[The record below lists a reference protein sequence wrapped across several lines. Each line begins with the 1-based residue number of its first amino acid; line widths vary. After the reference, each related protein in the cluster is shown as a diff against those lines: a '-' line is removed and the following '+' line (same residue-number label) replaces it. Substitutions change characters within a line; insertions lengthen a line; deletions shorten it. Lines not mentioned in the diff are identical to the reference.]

1 MIRYRLDDLGWF
13 QFEWLAQSLL
23 KADLGI
29 GVESWGGHADRG
41 VDVFSDG
48 PLRFPSK
55 DLDSEGPF
63 VFQVKFV
70 ENANA
75 AGAKPR
81 AAVLSAVGKESR
93 RIAERIS
100 SGDWSEPRHYVYVT
114 NACLS
119 ANLREKIASTLSSAL
134 PECHVHTLG
143 GGDICDL
150 LDQHEALRR
159 SFPQL
164 LSLRDLDEMLRQAV
178 NKDILERSE
187 AGVLAARE
195 VAQVFVPTEPFS
207 RAWKV
212 LNQHSFCVL
221 EGPPEMGKTAIAWM
235 IGLTQLA
242 DNWELVVCT
251 EPDDFFAV
259 HSKDH
264 RQVFVA
270 DDAFGRTEYDPARGK
285 CWERDLHRI
294 FPRLNRRHWLIWP
307 SRKHILAQAVARMD
321 LQGDG
326 RHFPS
331 PGEVTVNASSL
342 SIKEKAVIL
351 YRHAKVA
358 SLEECTKTIVRE
370 YAESIVRDDYFTPE
384 RIRRFV
390 VDRLPELSRAFDEGQ
405 LAPEQVAKEI
415 TEAIR
420 DPTKRMRTSFRAL
433 PGSHQRMLVALLEA
447 DAMPTVDSVRRLYEQ
462 HFPACD
468 RGPFQ
473 GIIEGLAE
481 AFVKLRRKPARSL
494 DEPSRIVLVDWIHPS
509 YRDLVVEEL
518 ASDPVLRKSFLD
530 GMGLEGIKLALS
542 DPTRKGI
549 STAFLLVA
557 SEDEWRT
564 VTRRCLALVDEST
577 RSEQV
582 DLLETLFNATKRPTT
597 ELQNMR
603 LSEIVRLTCL
613 AVHKQ
618 WNQPTTVLSARD
630 LAAYCKASSLATPL
644 PPIPDLRESW
654 EAAIGSFRAQLAE
667 WESSDQLEV
676 DELHSWVELI
686 EVIARQEPRFLVQ
699 TRFPELY
706 AKELDRLN
714 GVLKSE
720 LGACVIQPSYED
732 LIFQAEQLDYLAEV
746 AADLS
751 RLLRSY
757 YGETHDLVEQAQAR
771 AHQLLMQAEEMEPDP
786 PDDYDD
792 YYSESEDTD
801 YHFDVDALFSDL

>member
-23 KADLGI
+23 KAELGI

-48 PLRFPSK
+48 LLRFPSK

-75 AGAKPR
+75 AGAKPN

-93 RIAERIS
+93 RIADRIS
-100 SGDWSEPRHYVYVT
+100 SGDWGKPRHYVFVT
-114 NACLS
+114 NVCTS

-150 LDQHEALRR
+150 LDQHETLRR

-164 LSLRDLDEMLRQAV
+164 LSLRDLDQMLRQAV

-187 AGVLAARE
+187 AGVFAARE
-195 VAQVFVPTEPFS
+195 VAQVFVPTEPYS

-294 FPRLNRRHWLIWP
+294 FPRLDRRHWLIWT
-307 SRKHILAQAVARMD
+307 SRKHILAQAVERMD
-321 LQGDG
+321 LQGHG

-331 PGEVTVNASSL
+331 PGAVTVIASRL
-342 SIKEKAVIL
+342 SIKEKAVML

-358 SLEECTKTIVRE
+358 SLEECAKTIVRE

-405 LAPEQVAKEI
+405 LVPEQVAKEI

-447 DAMPTVDSVRRLYEQ
+447 DAMPTVDRLRRLYEQ

-473 GIIEGLAE
+473 SIVEGLAE
-481 AFVKLRRKPARSL
+481 AFVRLRRKPARSL

-518 ASDPVLRKSFLD
+518 ASNPALRKSFLD

-542 DPTRKGI
+542 EPACKGI
-549 STAFLLVA
+549 SGAFLLIA

-564 VTRRCLALVDEST
+564 LKNRCLALAEESA
-577 RSEQV
+577 RSDQV
-582 DLLETLFNATKRPTT
+582 DLLEILSDAAKRPTT
-597 ELQNMR
+597 ALDHTR
-603 LSEIVRLTCL
+603 LTDIIRLTCL
-613 AVHKQ
+613 AVHRQ

-630 LAAYCKASSLATPL
+630 LVAYCKASSFAAPL

-654 EAAIGSFRAQLAE
+654 ETAVAIFRR
-667 WESSDQLEV
+667 QLEGWDSGYELEI
-676 DELHSWVELI
+676 DELRTWVDLAD
-686 EVIARQEPRFLVQ
+686 VVARQEPRFLVQ
-699 TRFPELY
+699 ARFPDSY
-706 AKELDRLN
+706 KEDLEILK
-714 GVLKSE
+714 GVLESE
-720 LGACVIQPSYED
+720 LGADIIQPSYED
-732 LIFQAEQLDYLAEV
+732 LVFQAEQLDYLAEV
-746 AADLS
+746 TEDLS

-757 YGETHDLVEQAQAR
+757 DIEMRGLVEQAQAR
-771 AHQLLMQAEEMEPDP
+771 ARQLLMEAEENDPDP
-786 PDDYDD
+786 PDDYYD
-792 YYSESEDTD
+792 YYSESVDAG
-801 YHFDVDALFSDL
+801 YSFDVHALFSDL